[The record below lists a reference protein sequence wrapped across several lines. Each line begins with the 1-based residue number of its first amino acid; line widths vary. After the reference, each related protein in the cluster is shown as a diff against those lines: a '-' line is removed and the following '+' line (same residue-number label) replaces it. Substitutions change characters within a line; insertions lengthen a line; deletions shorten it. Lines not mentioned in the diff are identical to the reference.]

1 MILQKG
7 TDIML
12 LDLLRDGFSLELVV
26 NLCASLFVMFC
37 VLPIHEF
44 AHAFVSTRLGD
55 HTARL
60 SGRLTI
66 NPLAHLDPIGA
77 LLILVAGFG
86 YAKPVPVN
94 PRNFKN
100 PRGGMALTAV
110 AGPVSNLIMSF
121 LFVLCF
127 CAVYKFADAPDGS
140 FPYAIATFFMYA
152 AQINIS
158 LAVFNLLPV
167 PPLDGSRILSL
178 LLPRRYYFKIMQYER
193 YIVYAVL
200 FLVVTG
206 VLDTPITL
214 LSSFF
219 IRLFVNIGASIF
231 GLQFNM

>member
-1 MILQKG
+1 MILDFIRNGFQ
-7 TDIML
+7 
-12 LDLLRDGFSLELVV
+12 LDLDMLV

-44 AHAFVSTRLGD
+44 AHAFVATRLGD
-55 HTARL
+55 KTAKY

-77 LLILVAGFG
+77 LLILIAGFG
-86 YAKPVPVN
+86 FAKPVPVN

-100 PRGGMALTAV
+100 PRGGMALTAA
-110 AGPVSNLIMSF
+110 AGPLSNLIMSF
-121 LFVLCF
+121 SFIMCF
-127 CAVYKFADAPDGS
+127 CAVYKFTNVVSGG
-140 FPYAIATFFMYA
+140 FLYAIATFFMYA

-178 LLPRRYYFKIMQYER
+178 LLPRKYYFKIMQYER
-193 YIVYAVL
+193 YIVYGVL
-200 FLVVTG
+200 ALVMIG
-206 VLDTPITL
+206 ALDTPIRL

-231 GLQFNM
+231 GLQFTM